1 MITRRPGGRTALTRR
16 EAIALGVGALTV
28 AVVPAAVRT
37 RPRLVRRT
45 MPAMGTLAEI
55 AVVADGDPA
64 RAHAAIDAA
73 LAELAATERAM
84 TRYSPGSDVG
94 RANAGAAR
102 EAVTVDATTAAVLRE
117 ALAWA
122 EATDGAFDPCIGRM
136 VALWDVAHRTAP
148 PAPAVARRLAARRF
162 YRHLDVDT
170 WHGRPAVRFTDPEA
184 ALDLGGIACGFGV
197 DRAVRALR
205 RHGVDRGLVN
215 VGGDIYALGTSPEGD
230 AWQVG
235 IQSPEDPARVIAR
248 VAVRD
253 GAVATSG
260 DYMQFFVYRGAR
272 YHHLLDPATGAP
284 RRTPMHSVTVTAA
297 TCLVA
302 DAATTAVFGMTAPDA
317 ARTLRA
323 RAPGAVAVHRA

>member
-1 MITRRPGGRTALTRR
+1 MVTRRSGNGTSLSRR
-16 EAIALGVGALTV
+16 EVIALGVGALTV
-28 AVVPAAVRT
+28 AVVPAALRS

-45 MPAMGTLAEI
+45 VPLMGTLAEI
-55 AVVADGDPA
+55 AVVADADPA
-64 RAHAAIDAA
+64 RAQAAIDAA
-73 LAELAATERAM
+73 LDELADVERAM
-84 TRYSPGSDVG
+84 TRFSPASDVG
-94 RANAGAAR
+94 RANAGAAV
-102 EAVTVDATTAAVLRE
+102 EAVTVSRGTAAVLRE

-122 EATDGAFDPCIGRM
+122 EASDGAFDPCIGR
-136 VALWDVAHRTAP
+136 VVELWDVAHRTAP
-148 PAPAVARRLAARRF
+148 PAPLAVRRLARRRF

-170 WHGRPAVRFTDPEA
+170 WRGRPAVRFTDAEV

-215 VGGDIYALGTSPEGD
+215 VGGDIYALGASPEGD

-248 VAVRD
+248 VDVLD
-253 GAVATSG
+253 GAIATSG

-272 YHHLLDPATGAP
+272 YHHLLDPATAAP

-302 DAATTAVFGMTAPDA
+302 DAATTAVFGMGAQDA
-317 ARTLRA
+317 MRLLGSSAA
-323 RAPGAVAVHRA
+323 GAEVVHRA